1 MSDNFPTNVDPNSE
15 NIQENIKIM
24 LLLFHLGRDKDKL
37 IELKQL
43 EQSEISK
50 QLEQS
55 EISKQLKA
63 LYKQPIYDPIIE
75 LLYNTKLDKQI
86 NDYVKQGLY
95 DNAVNRLPTLSKL
108 TDTINCIISKSIIC

>member
-37 IELKQL
+37 IEL
-43 EQSEISK
+43 K